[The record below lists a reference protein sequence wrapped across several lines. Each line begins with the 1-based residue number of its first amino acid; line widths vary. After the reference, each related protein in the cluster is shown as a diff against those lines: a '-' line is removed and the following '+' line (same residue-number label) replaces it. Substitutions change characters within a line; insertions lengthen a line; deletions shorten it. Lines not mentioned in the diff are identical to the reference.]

1 MMNLF
6 SAFQSMICVRETT
19 ASAALAQLHPCASDY
34 HLSEWFD
41 E

>member
-1 MMNLF
+1 MNKLF
-6 SAFQSMICVRETT
+6 IITPSAPQECSV
-19 ASAALAQLHPCASDY
+19 DY